1 MSKYVLTSP
10 QGEVIPYL
18 LERRTRRTVGM
29 RITPEGLL
37 VRAPKRISQE
47 QIERLLLTKI
57 NWIINKLKLHQDNQA
72 APMQWH
78 DGAKLWLLG
87 NELTLSIRHD
97 AKNRAVEYEAGWLH
111 IAMPTPE
118 DEEAVA
124 RKVLQ
129 WYRKQAMTDFSRR
142 VELLA
147 AKLGVA
153 KPRLFLS
160 NANTRWGSCN
170 SKSEIRL
177 NWKLIQAPPHII
189 NYVTAHELAH
199 LKEMNHS
206 ARFWAVVES
215 IFPEYKKAEKELKQL
230 SPRLHAIT
238 M

>member
-1 MSKYVLTSP
+1 MSKYTLTSP
-10 QGEVIPYL
+10 EGEVIPYF

-29 RITPEGLL
+29 RITPQGLL

-47 QIERLLLTKI
+47 QIEQLLFTKI
-57 NWIINKLKLHQDNQA
+57 NWIVSKLRFHQENQV
-72 APMQWH
+72 APMQWR

-87 NELTLSIRHD
+87 NELTLSVRHD
-97 AKNRAVEYEAGWLH
+97 KKNRAVECEAGSLH
-111 IAMPTPE
+111 VAMPAPE

-129 WYRKQAMTDFSRR
+129 WYRKQAMSDFNRR
-142 VELLA
+142 LELLA
-147 AKLGVA
+147 AKLGVST
-153 KPRLFLS
+153 PRLFLS

-170 SKSEIRL
+170 SKNEIRL

-206 ARFWAVVES
+206 GRFWAVVES

-238 M
+238 L

>member
-10 QGEVIPYL
+10 DGEKIPYL

-57 NWIINKLKLHQDNQA
+57 NWIVSKLRFHQQNKIE
-72 APMQWH
+72 PMQWQ

-87 NELTLSIRHD
+87 NELTLCVKQD
-97 AKNRAVEYEAGWLH
+97 TKNRAVECSAGYLH
-111 IAMPTPE
+111 VALPTPE
-118 DEEAVA
+118 DEEAIA

-129 WYRKQAMTDFSRR
+129 WYRKQALADFGRR
-142 VELLA
+142 LELLA
-147 AKLGVA
+147 AKLGVNT
-153 KPRLFLS
+153 PRLFLS
-160 NANTRWGSCN
+160 NASTRWGSCN
-170 SKSEIRL
+170 SKKEIRL

-215 IFPEYKKAEKELKQL
+215 IYPEYKKAEKELKQL
-230 SPRLHAIT
+230 SPRLHAVT
-238 M
+238 L

>member
-10 QGEVIPYL
+10 DGEKIPYF

-29 RITPEGLL
+29 RITSEGLL

-57 NWIINKLKLHQDNQA
+57 NWIVSKLRFHQQNKIE
-72 APMQWH
+72 PMQWQ

-87 NELTLSIRHD
+87 NELTLCVKQD
-97 AKNRAVEYEAGWLH
+97 TKNRAVECSAGYLH
-111 IAMPTPE
+111 VALPTPE
-118 DEEAVA
+118 DEEAIA

-129 WYRKQAMTDFSRR
+129 WYRKQALADFERR
-142 VELLA
+142 LELLA
-147 AKLGVA
+147 SKLGVNT
-153 KPRLFLS
+153 PRLFLS
-160 NANTRWGSCN
+160 NASTRWGSCN
-170 SKSEIRL
+170 SKKEIRL

-215 IFPEYKKAEKELKQL
+215 IYPEYKKAEKELKQL
-230 SPRLHAIT
+230 SPRLHAVT
-238 M
+238 L